1 MNDLVQFLKAVKP
14 FHVLGP
20 EILQRVAGQLEE
32 INHKKKSVIYLQDY
46 TRMNG
51 LDILIS
57 GEYEVF
63 FYDSEQKKRM
73 PEVYGPG
80 CCYGGMSLLLNKN
93 RSIRTVVA
101 KKGTT
106 IFRLPQQLFKSLCEE
121 VPEFFQFFT
130 NEFGKRMLNDEYA
143 HFVRRNNHYLEEN
156 YTSSDQ
162 FYSRRIETIGTREL
176 ISCPSHTPIHQA
188 ASLMA
193 EHKISCLFV
202 TGEQEQIMGY
212 VTDITLRDNV
222 IARQIDFT
230 QPIATAMDN
239 PIVSID
245 SQAYVYEAILL
256 MFRTK
261 TRYILVQDGSSGY
274 KGVISR
280 NKLLSEQAQSPFVF
294 IQSVK
299 LALSVE
305 ELKSKWEKVPEIV
318 FQLLNRGVKSEI
330 VNQVITSV
338 SDTIAQRVIEWVIE
352 EAGPP
357 PARFV
362 FISLGSEGR
371 KEQTLKTDQDN
382 AIIYEDKANEQR
394 ELVRAYFLDFADKVS
409 EKLNYIGF
417 SFCKGGFMAKNPKW
431 THSLSHWKRNYE
443 SWMSQSSQETV
454 MNFSTFFDCRHIYGD
469 ASILA
474 ELREFLDIKLQEPLL
489 VKFFYNMAT
498 NALQYEPP
506 LTFFKNIKTFTVGEQ
521 KVFDIKK
528 TMTPIVDLVRAY
540 ALKHR
545 IFKTN
550 TGERLQAL
558 RDKGIFTEKE
568 YLELIQAYYYLMAI
582 RLKKQSQQ
590 IIEDRAAPENLID
603 KNSLTKIE
611 DVTLRE
617 IFKIIE
623 GFQQKIKVEFT
634 NTLF

>member
-1 MNDLVQFLKAVKP
+1 MKDLVPFLKAVKP
-14 FHVLGP
+14 FD
-20 EILQRVAGQLEE
+20 ILSPDTLPRVAGQLEE
-32 INHKKKSVIYLQDY
+32 ITYKKKSVVYLQDY
-46 TRMNG
+46 TSMNG
-51 LDILIS
+51 LDILAS
-57 GEYEVF
+57 GEYELF

-80 CCYGGMSLLLNKN
+80 CCYGGISLLLNKG

-101 KKGTT
+101 KKETT
-106 IFRLPQQLFKSLCEE
+106 IYRLPQQAFKLLCEE
-121 VPEFFQFFT
+121 DAGFFQYFT
-130 NEFGKRMLNDEYA
+130 TEFGKLMLNDEYA
-143 HFVRRNNHYLEEN
+143 HFVKRHNRSPEEN
-156 YTSSDQ
+156 YSASDQ
-162 FYSRRIETIGTREL
+162 FYSRRIETIGAREI
-176 ISCPSHTPIHQA
+176 ISCSGHTPIYQA
-188 ASLMA
+188 AALMA

-202 TGEQEQIMGY
+202 TDEQEQIIGY

-222 IARQIDFT
+222 IARQVDLQQAVVGVI
-230 QPIATAMDN
+230 DN

-245 SQAYVYEAILL
+245 SQAFVYEAILL

-261 TRYILVQDGSSGY
+261 TRYILVQEGNGY

-338 SDTIAQRVIEWVIE
+338 SDTIAHRVIEWAIE

-394 ELVRAYFLDFADKVS
+394 ELVRTYFLNFAEKVS

-443 SWMSQSSQETV
+443 SWMSESSQETV
-454 MNFSTFFDCRHIYGD
+454 MNFSTFFDCRHIYGEL
-469 ASILA
+469 SILE
-474 ELREFLDIKLQEPLL
+474 ELRAFLDKKLQEPLL

-506 LTFFKNIKTFTVGEQ
+506 LTFFKSIKTFTVGEQ

-568 YLELIQAYYYLMAI
+568 YMELIQAYYYLMAV

-590 IIEDRAAPENLID
+590 IIEDRTPPENLID

-611 DVTLRE
+611 DATLRE
-617 IFKIIE
+617 IFKTIE

>member
-1 MNDLVQFLKAVKP
+1 MNDLIQFLKAVKP
-14 FHVLGP
+14 FHVLSP
-20 EILQRVAGQLEE
+20 ETLQRVAGQLEE
-32 INHKKKSVIYLQDY
+32 VTFNKKSVIYLQDY

-51 LDILIS
+51 LDILLR
-57 GEYEVF
+57 GEYEAF

-73 PEVYGPG
+73 CEVYGPG
-80 CCYGGMSLLLNKN
+80 DCYGGMSLLLNKN

-101 KKGTT
+101 KKGTA
-106 IFRLPQQLFKSLCEE
+106 IYRLPQQAFKSLCEE
-121 VPEFFQFFT
+121 FAEFFHHFT
-130 NEFGKRMLNDEYA
+130 AEFGKRMLNDEYA

-162 FYSRRIETIGTREL
+162 FYSRRIETIRPREL
-176 ISCPSHTPIHQA
+176 ISCPAHTPIYQA

-193 EHKISCLFV
+193 KHKISCMFV
-202 TGEQEQIMGY
+202 VGEQEQIIGY

-222 IARQIDFT
+222 IARQVDLQ
-230 QPIATAMDN
+230 QPIAEVMDN

-245 SQAYVYEAILL
+245 SQAFVYEAILL

-261 TRYILVQDGSSGY
+261 TRYILVQEDSGY

-299 LALSVE
+299 LAQSVE

-338 SDTIAQRVIEWVIE
+338 SDTIALRVIEWVIE

-357 PARFV
+357 PANFV

-469 ASILA
+469 ASILD
-474 ELREFLDIKLQEPLL
+474 ELRAFLDKKLQEPLL

-558 RDKGIFTEKE
+558 RDEGIFTEKE
-568 YLELIQAYYYLMAI
+568 YMELIQAYYYLMAV

-590 IIEDRAAPENLID
+590 IIEDRVPPENLID